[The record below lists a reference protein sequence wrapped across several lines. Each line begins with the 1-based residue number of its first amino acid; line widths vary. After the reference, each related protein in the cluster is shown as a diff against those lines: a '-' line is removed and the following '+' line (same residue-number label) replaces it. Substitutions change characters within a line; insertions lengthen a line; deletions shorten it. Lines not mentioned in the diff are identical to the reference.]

1 MPTNTI
7 AIKSRKH
14 IIENHAMEGW
24 ASCSDE
30 DFYLADLNAMLR
42 EAQSILKK
50 AQEKNAHQAEHF
62 VEINKFL
69 ERR

>member
-1 MPTNTI
+1 MNTTL
-7 AIKSRKH
+7 IKERKH
-14 IIENHAMEGW
+14 VIEDHAMEGY
-24 ASCSDE
+24 ASCAYEDE
-30 DFYLADLNAMLR
+30 YLADVNAMLR

-62 VEINKFL
+62 IEINKFL